1 MPFGW
6 RWRPRWLWAWLHR
19 HRASSQLLILIVG
32 RWIIRTLRNWVGKL
46 LEGQAAQAVFEKS
59 GLSSSLEPS
68 GRRPA
73 ALVATLAYAF
83 LMLMLWLIIV
93 QILEIDSI
101 VGLLDRLIAVLPLI
115 FVAVALVLVAAAVAN
130 FVTELIRPYA
140 EQRQIGWLPTV
151 ARVVIILFGVL
162 AALDLLDIRFAEDI
176 VKIVTAAAGIAFAVA
191 FGVGGIDTAKL
202 WWRPD
207 GRASEGH
214 GRQTATVPGP
224 NRRSESVR
232 TRTRNPATRPYL
244 TRRVV

>member
-1 MPFGW
+1 MSETWDRLTDGIRDAGETVGSTIGEWVPKIVV
-6 RWRPRWLWAWLHR
+6 A
-19 HRASSQLLILIVG
+19 LLILIVG

-115 FVAVALVLVAAAVAN
+115 FVAVALVLVAAAGAT

-176 VKIVTAAAGIAFAVA
+176 VKIVTAAAGITIAVA

-202 WWRPD
+202 WWRK
-207 GRASEGH
+207 
-214 GRQTATVPGP
+214 
-224 NRRSESVR
+224 
-232 TRTRNPATRPYL
+232 YL
-244 TRRVV
+244 APRD